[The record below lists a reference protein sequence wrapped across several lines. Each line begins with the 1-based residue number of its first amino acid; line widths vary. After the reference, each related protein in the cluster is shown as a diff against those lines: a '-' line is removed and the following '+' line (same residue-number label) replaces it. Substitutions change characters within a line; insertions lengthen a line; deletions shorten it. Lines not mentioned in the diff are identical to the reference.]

1 MADLI
6 TLPGSIPGLLRRGSP
21 VIGSGKFAGRRGV
34 IVDASLGGSHVVV
47 AFEATATADASG
59 EWLPRAE
66 LDLDLTD
73 ATGRAHAAWWLLDR
87 PDPRHRSLLVE
98 PRHAD
103 PGYLRQTCL
112 HVAGVP
118 A

>member
-1 MADLI
+1 MDDLI

-21 VIGSGKFAGRRGV
+21 VWTGWNDGA
-34 IVDASLGGSHVVV
+34 VVV
-47 AFEATATADASG
+47 RVWPDGTAAVMADHG
-59 EWLPRAE
+59 ESWLRVLLSE
-66 LDLDLTD
+66 LALDLTD